1 MDRGGGCGGA
11 VRASCI
17 GLLAWDRKKLVA
29 WAIESARLTH
39 HHPTAFL
46 GAVCSALFTAL
57 ALEGTVDVHEWG
69 ATLLNVLPN
78 AKEYIKVT
86 KREVK
91 QNLDAFKLFK
101 TAWLQYLKLRDLP
114 TIVRGRNS
122 LGPPM
127 SPYKERPRGP
137 KFPDDF
143 HTVLGR
149 EHFIKEMSFRG

>member
-1 MDRGGGCGGA
+1 
-11 VRASCI
+11 
-17 GLLAWDRKKLVA
+17 
-29 WAIESARLTH
+29 
-39 HHPTAFL
+39 L

-69 ATLLNVLPN
+69 ATLLSFIPS
-78 AKEYIKVT
+78 AKEYIKNT

-91 QNLDAFKLFK
+91 QNLDVFKLFE
-101 TAWLQYLKLRDLP
+101 TAWLRYLKFRDLP
-114 TIVRGRNS
+114 TIARRRS
-122 LGPPM
+122 SIGPPM
-127 SPYKERPRGP
+127 SPYKKTPTGP